1 VPKLGLRFEEVHEGS
16 STLKC
21 VLAGAAI
28 AAVLAAGYVSVGY
41 AAAGAAS
48 AGPTDT
54 TPPPETTP
62 SPDPAPPR
70 PKPAPKP
77 ASKPSAKRAPK
88 PATTY
93 HAPVQHSTPATQ
105 PTYTPPTHPATK
117 ARVVHHVRR
126 HKRRHKAAQPVVT
139 TPKVKAQ
146 VKDASVVH
154 INAVPTA
161 AAATS
166 ASDALRR
173 SLIIAGIGL
182 AALLFLLVLAVPVT
196 AARFTP
202 PGRVLMDHQT
212 DLVLVGVA
220 ILVLTALLF
229 AVTGTG

>member
-1 VPKLGLRFEEVHEGS
+1 
-16 STLKC
+16 LKC
-21 VLAGAAI
+21 ALAGAAI
-28 AAVLAAGYVSVGY
+28 AAVLAAGYVSVVY
-41 AAAGAAS
+41 AAS
-48 AGPTDT
+48 AGSATSAGPMDT

-62 SPDPAPPR
+62 SPDPAPP
-70 PKPAPKP
+70 PPKP
-77 ASKPSAKRAPK
+77 ASKPAPKPVPK

-93 HAPVQHSTPATQ
+93 HAPVHHSTPATQ
-105 PTYTPPTHPATK
+105 PTYTPPAVVHPVAK
-117 ARVVHHVRR
+117 PKVVHHARR
-126 HKRRHKAAQPVVT
+126 HKRRHKATQHVVT
-139 TPKVKAQ
+139 TPTVKAQ

-161 AAATS
+161 ATATN
-166 ASDALRR
+166 ASDAVRR
-173 SLIIAGIGL
+173 SLVISGIGL
-182 AALLFLLVLAVPVT
+182 AALLFLLVLAVPAT